1 MKQAIV
7 VCIAVAIMTLAAAL
21 PAAAQNVGPAAP
33 NQPGWRQVQHQQA
46 MAMRRGR
53 IGGR

>member
-1 MKQAIV
+1 MKQLLIV
-7 VCIAVAIMTLAAAL
+7 TLIVLAGMIL
-21 PAAAQNVGPAAP
+21 PANAQAQNTGPAAP